1 MTWSADKKYRSDLVK
16 NLNGWNTRYSLIFPS
31 HPGTNEQSLLPGYV
45 ASLGKSLFTGEFG
58 GSILLYE
65 VIDAQRA
72 TRISASDLVGGKVT
86 IPVSLDRA
94 KRYRVDIV
102 NNSHTKGCPCM
113 RATHSVDPSILP
125 AGDAGSISLKVTM
138 DGIPDALTGL
148 YPDVTV
154 VPN

>member
-1 MTWSADKKYRSDLVK
+1 MRTLLA
-16 NLNGWNTRYSLIFPS
+16 IFALFAFP
-31 HPGTNEQSLLPGYV
+31 QSLV
-45 ASLGKSLFTGEFG
+45 TASVTVQVFHGTGEFG